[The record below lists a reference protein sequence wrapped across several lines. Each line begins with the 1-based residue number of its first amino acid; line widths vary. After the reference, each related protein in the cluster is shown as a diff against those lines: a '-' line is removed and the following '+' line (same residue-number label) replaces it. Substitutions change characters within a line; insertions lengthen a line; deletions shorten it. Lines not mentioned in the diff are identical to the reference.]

1 MASFTSESDS
11 NSFAGE
17 MQPHWSYY
25 FFSLT
30 TDVNRVYQNP
40 VVPTVTQNWYNNIKV
55 RAHFV
60 LHPAVCQ
67 FPFRLQTMAKGFD
80 YNNFEGVRVHF
91 ILLPA
96 VCQFPIR
103 LQSMVTLKEGDQW
116 QMWEFIPI

>member
-30 TDVNRVYQNP
+30 TDVNRIYQNP

-67 FPFRLQTMAKGFD
+67 FP
-80 YNNFEGVRVHF
+80 
-91 ILLPA
+91 
-96 VCQFPIR
+96 IR